1 MKQLYLKQAEVQKAI
16 EGTDAANTVDF
27 TKKVSGANVVTT
39 TGSPTVVIVTNPTNV
54 TVKNSIVT
62 PYFRLFNVG

>member
-27 TKKVSGANVVTT
+27 TKKVRGANVVTT

-62 PYFRLFNVG
+62 PTEEK